1 MRSIKVKLVFLYL
14 ALVFMVMVVS
24 GTIMILQIQSSEIER
39 MKSDLREIANMCKSN
54 IIDKYSIDYFG
65 EAIGEVYQHTDSSS
79 NISRQVHLF
88 ILSSRGA
95 YIESS
100 YGGEDYLDFG
110 NRITKAINGEEY
122 FLTGTRFPDKNGVP
136 KVWCEYFYPVFDEYG
151 NQTFIIY
158 TRSDMAAIN
167 ESRDMMAN
175 TIYIA
180 SVVAL
185 ILTAIVGSIVAGTF
199 TSPILRLTKS
209 AVAFAD
215 GELYQ
220 EIAVSSNDE
229 IGKLTATFNYM
240 AEELS
245 RTIEE
250 IEREKNKLEVL
261 LSNMTDGVLAFD
273 ISGTLIHANKVSYDL
288 LETEETEELSYAK
301 LGNLLNIKLK
311 DLSGINIDSE
321 EDNEE
326 NKVEEL
332 AVSIGEKYLTV
343 LISIFQNKYHLADGV
358 IVVLQDSTRF
368 IKLDNMR
375 KEFVANVS
383 HEIRTP
389 ITTIKGW
396 AETILMIENMETA
409 DRNENLEVILFE
421 CDKITLLVEDLL
433 ELSKFDNNQFKI
445 NVSKVDLVDLT
456 KQTAYSIRLE
466 ASRMQQ
472 KIEFETELENA
483 YVNADSSRIIQVF
496 TNVINNAVKYSSSE
510 GVITITITDD
520 KDFYVVNIRDTGEG
534 IPKESVGM
542 LFERFYRVDKARSRS
557 SGGTGLGLPIAKEIM
572 EIHQGKISITSELG
586 VGTDVKIE
594 FNKNF
599 NVEEDSELNEGEAL
613 Q

>member
-65 EAIGEVYQHTDSSS
+65 EAIGEVYQHTDSGS

-88 ILSSRGA
+88 ILSGRGA